1 NRPHPSSPN
10 PLFNDSDP
18 RLQYSLQS
26 VDPRIHFGLV
36 CGAKSCPAIN
46 VYSTTNLERGLKVA
60 AENFCSQEVH
70 VDMNVKRVTLSKIFL
85 WYKSDFAEDD
95 IDLLRSAHRYVK
107 TVATCDSIP
116 TKTEKY
122 YNKNSNL
129 GKLLTVR
136 ICNTMAM
143 SKSAKKS
150 GINEFLIEVTQELLY
165 NIVFEANEIK
175 YDVLSKKFKDI
186 TGHRPM
192 DFFGFGNKTGRGWF
206 EFIKEMPG
214 LKGERKISISNGDD
228 GNEDIGDSNSDEEF
242 DYKTFNTTYLKE
254 NGVNISSVAKYRG
267 MLLTECCQIMK
278 DNFNDLG
285 NCKDGNGNTPL
296 HFIAALPGLSY
307 DCSTLVK
314 DLLEAGVD
322 PLATNKDGQN
332 FLHIIMGR
340 CKAKWHTGAMCFSN
354 DVSTREHVPA
364 TKWFVED
371 RVELLDLLAEE
382 LSQAQ
387 TSLLVKAQDT
397 SGNTVMHEFALA
409 SPIEEN
415 FNEVQI
421 CQKVLKFGA
430 SLRVPTN
437 FGDLPLHYALNPSV
451 YDVLDWE
458 GRLSWERNDS
468 YETPVLFI
476 LKYSADLFFAETS
489 AYSELNDNV
498 SLSTMN
504 KRSVHKAIKLLKNL
518 TEILEKYSMPT
529 LAWIPDR
536 EGTVVIS
543 ILLISIRLASY
554 KLEPIE
560 KNDSFLYNTHQL
572 RLLLVELLRTVLRDA
587 KPSDMKRQNG
597 RSEGFLHALLNM
609 GVNNKHVIV
618 EEAEMLHSLE
628 ILLKHK
634 VDVNAVDLMGN
645 TPLDITYEL
654 QGKCPNLYKKCA
666 EMLMEKGA
674 TSKNITR
681 KLRSCPNRHLN
692 NAQRLT
698 DPNCPVTVIEKYRY
712 SNQDSIGNGAFSN
725 IFVAIKDE
733 NVESTSGTIECRAF
747 ALKRI
752 DKAKINPQE
761 IKREIT
767 TLLRISGKCEN
778 IIEYHEFVEDSF
790 FQYLCL
796 DLMDGDLNEFVTNNG
811 DNKVLRENPAIPVRV
826 TKEIIDGLAFLHEQK
841 YIHRDLKPGNILY
854 TTDQCL
860 QFKIADFGLT
870 KNMSTFSTM
879 TSTRGSGIAMAP
891 GTRCWMAP
899 ELVCMKSRDH
909 TEKSDLFS
917 MGLVIHYLLTLG
929 KHPFATGSEERAHV
943 IERNIEEVRLNL
955 DKSLHPE
962 AISFLENLLRRDPFK
977 RPPANM
983 LKQHPFLWS
992 ETKKIEFLKAV
1003 GDQPEAERRANH
1015 PNSALEQRLQM
1026 TQTGQS
1032 VSFAYWNVV
1041 LKDMYDEMIKTWKSK
1056 KYRTN
1061 KLIDLIRFIRN
1072 TYSHRQDKSL
1082 QLQQDLDK
1090 NIFLHKYPSIV
1101 LDVLSVVQELG
1112 FHEDESRNNI
1122 RQALSLNT

>member
-1 NRPHPSSPN
+1 
-10 PLFNDSDP
+10 
-18 RLQYSLQS
+18 
-26 VDPRIHFGLV
+26 
-36 CGAKSCPAIN
+36 
-46 VYSTTNLERGLKVA
+46 
-60 AENFCSQEVH
+60 
-70 VDMNVKRVTLSKIFL
+70 
-85 WYKSDFAEDD
+85 
-95 IDLLRSAHRYVK
+95 
-107 TVATCDSIP
+107 
-116 TKTEKY
+116 
-122 YNKNSNL
+122 
-129 GKLLTVR
+129 
-136 ICNTMAM
+136 M

-150 GINEFLIEVTQELLY
+150 GIKEFLIEVTEELLY
-165 NIVFEANEIK
+165 NIVFEAKEIK
-175 YDVLSKKFKDI
+175 YNVLIKQFEEI

-192 DFFGFGNKTGRGWF
+192 DFFGFGNRTGRGWF
-206 EFIKEMPG
+206 KFIKEIPG
-214 LKGERKISISNGDD
+214 LQGKRKISICNGDD
-228 GNEDIGDSNSDEEF
+228 GNEDRDSNSDEKF

-267 MLLTECCQIMK
+267 MLLIECCQIMK
-278 DNFNDLG
+278 DNFNGLG

-296 HFIAALPGLSY
+296 HFIAALPGLTY

-314 DLLEAGVD
+314 YLLQAGVD

-332 FLHIIMGR
+332 FLHIILGR
-340 CKAKWHTGAMCFSN
+340 CKAKWHTGALCFSN

-387 TSLLVKAQDT
+387 TSLLVKAQDIN
-397 SGNTVMHEFALA
+397 GNTVMHEFALA
-409 SPIEEN
+409 SPIEEEN
-415 FNEVQI
+415 FDEVQI
-421 CQKVLKFGA
+421 FQKLLKFGA

-437 FGDLPLHYALNPSV
+437 FGNLPLHYALNPSV

-458 GRLSWERNDS
+458 GRLCWARNDS
-468 YETPVLFI
+468 YDTPVLFI
-476 LKYSADLFFAETS
+476 LKYATDLFFAETS
-489 AYSELNDNV
+489 AHSELRDNV
-498 SLSTMN
+498 LLSTMN
-504 KRSVHKAIKLLKNL
+504 KGSVHKAIKLVNNL
-518 TEILEKYSMPT
+518 IQILEKHSIHT
-529 LAWIPDR
+529 VCIPDR
-536 EGTVVIS
+536 EGNDVIS

-554 KLEPIE
+554 KLEPSWYATAE
-560 KNDSFLYNTHQL
+560 L
-572 RLLLVELLRTVLRDA
+572 RFLLVHELLRKVLRYA
-587 KPSDMKRQNG
+587 TPNDMKRQRG
-597 RSEGFLHALLNM
+597 RNEGVLHALLNM
-609 GVNNKHVIV
+609 GVNNKHVII
-618 EEAEMLHSLE
+618 EEADMLQSLE

-634 VDVNAVDLMGN
+634 VDVNAVDSWGN
-645 TPLDITYEL
+645 TPLDVTYEL
-654 QGKCPNLYKKCA
+654 QEKGPNLYKKCA
-666 EMLMEKGA
+666 EMLMKKGA
-674 TSKNITR
+674 TSKNRTR
-681 KLRSCPNRHLN
+681 KLRSYPKRHLN

-698 DPNCPVTVIEKYRY
+698 DPNCPVTVVEKYRY
-712 SNQDSIGNGAFSN
+712 SNQDSIGAGAFSN

-733 NVESTSGTIECRAF
+733 NADSTSGTIECRAY

-767 TLLRISGKCEN
+767 TLLSISEKCEN
-778 IIEYHEFVEDSF
+778 IIKCHESVEDSF

-811 DNKVLRENPAIPVRV
+811 VNKVLKENPATRVRAI
-826 TKEIIDGLAFLHEQK
+826 KEILDGLAFLHEQK

-854 TTDQCL
+854 TTDPCL

-879 TSTRGSGIAMAP
+879 TSTRGSGVAMAP

-909 TEKSDLFS
+909 TEDSDLFS

-992 ETKKIEFLKAV
+992 ESKKIEFLKAV
-1003 GDQPEAERRANH
+1003 GDQPEAERPTNH
-1015 PNSALEQRLQM
+1015 PNSALEQRLHM

-1041 LKDMYDEMIKTWKSK
+1041 LKDVYDEMIKTWKSK

-1072 TYSHRQDKSL
+1072 TYNHKHDKSL

-1112 FHEDESRNNI
+1112 FHEDESRSNI